1 MIGLLSPPEHPV
13 ATNPYT
19 NPITNQPM
27 KTTIFFAMLM
37 ASSLVI
43 AEDQAPVANTSTDE
57 IESLSPLQVT
67 ASKTA
72 TTTNDSATAV
82 SVVTRD
88 EIKNKPNTLLPDL
101 LRQESGVYI
110 QQTTPG
116 QAVPII
122 RGLKGSQNVHLVD
135 GMRLNTAFFRNAP
148 NQYLALVDS
157 FMTEQ
162 IEVVRGPA
170 SVLYGGDAL
179 GGVVNVLTHTPE
191 FYSSNWDLTGS
202 LYSSWDSA
210 DEKWISHVGADFG
223 NNKIASTIGLSY
235 QDIGQRET
243 GSGEIIPF
251 TAYTSRSF
259 NNKWVFNTSDFSNW
273 VFDIQ
278 YTHQP
283 GTPRVDNL
291 VAGFGQT
298 EPESRVYLFQPNER
312 LFSHLKYTT
321 ANNTGWYDM
330 ANYHVAYQKITDN
343 RFSQPLSGSRTDTE
357 QNSSD
362 LYSLQADWN
371 KALDDD
377 SLLVYG
383 FDVYE
388 DTISSARQRVTA
400 DGDDVPRDS
409 RYPDG
414 SSMQQV
420 AIYANWHQYLGD
432 HEITVGTRYSD
443 YAIDL
448 NSPQIADDQLNL
460 DDFTWHLSWLYR
472 INASDRVFAN
482 LGRGFRPPNIFDL
495 GQVGERSGNR
505 FNIINPSLEPE
516 TVLSF
521 DLGFKHA
528 GNGWQGELVAFVSRY
543 QDVIASVETGE
554 QTTEGQDIVQSQN
567 INEVDIY
574 GLESELNY
582 YFDNGG
588 HLFANVTYTHGTET
602 TEEGEG
608 PADRIPPLFGVI
620 GYQQDLSDEWQV
632 RSQARLAGTQDRLS
646 ARDLSDARI
655 NPFGTGGFV
664 VYDTHFT
671 WRHSINGQIRLGVE
685 NIFNK
690 KYREHASGLDAPGRN
705 YHVSYYTDF

>member
-1 MIGLLSPPEHPV
+1 MKLISSLLLLSTAGLAQV
-13 ATNPYT
+13 D
-19 NPITNQPM
+19 IR
-27 KTTIFFAMLM
+27 
-37 ASSLVI
+37 SDD
-43 AEDQAPVANTSTDE
+43 EDADQS
-57 IESLSPLQVT
+57 IELLSPLQVT

-72 TTTNDSATAV
+72 TATNDSASAI

-101 LRQESGVYI
+101 LRGESGVYI

-116 QAVPII
+116 QAIPII

-157 FMTEQ
+157 FMTSQ

-191 FYSSNWDLTGS
+191 FYTPNWEIMGQ

-243 GSGEIIPF
+243 GSGQTIPF
-251 TAYTSRSF
+251 TAYTSRSL
-259 NNKWVFNTSDFSNW
+259 NNKWVFSTSDTSNW
-273 VFDIQ
+273 IFDVQ

-291 VAGFGQT
+291 VTGFGES
-298 EPESRVYLFQPNER
+298 EPESRVFLFQPNER

-321 ANNTGWYDM
+321 ASPTTWYDL
-330 ANYHVAYQKITDN
+330 ANYHLAYQKVTDN
-343 RFSQPLSGSRTDTE
+343 RFSQPLSGDHTDTE

-362 LYSLQADWN
+362 LFSFQADWN
-371 KALDDD
+371 KAISDT
-377 SLLVYG
+377 SLLVFGIDTYL
-383 FDVYE
+383 
-388 DTISSARQRVTA
+388 DTISSARQRVSA
-400 DGDDVPRDS
+400 AGQDIPRDP
-409 RYPDG
+409 RYPDQ
-414 SSMQQV
+414 SKMRQLAV
-420 AIYANWHQYLGD
+420 FLDWHKYIND
-432 HEITVGTRYSD
+432 HEFTMGGRFSD
-443 YAIDL
+443 YDIDL
-448 NSPQIADDQLNL
+448 NSPQVADDQLNL
-460 DDFTWHLSWLYR
+460 TDFTWHASWLYKMNDADR
-472 INASDRVFAN
+472 IFINV
-482 LGRGFRPPNIFDL
+482 GRGFRPPNIFDL

-505 FNIINPSLEPE
+505 FNVINPGLDPE
-516 TVLSF
+516 SVLSF
-521 DLGFKHA
+521 DLGYKHA
-528 GNGWQGELVAFVSRY
+528 GNGWQAEVVGFISKY
-543 QDVIASVETGE
+543 KDVIVSVETGAS
-554 QTTEGQDIVQSQN
+554 TADDRAVVQSQN

-574 GLESELNY
+574 GIEAELNY
-582 YFDNGG
+582 YFSNGG
-588 HLFANVTYTHGTET
+588 HLFTNLTLTRGTEET
-602 TEEGEG
+602 DDGDG
-608 PADRIPPLFGVI
+608 PADRIPPTFGVI
-620 GYQQDLSDEWQV
+620 GYQQDINTEWNI
-632 RSQARLAGTQDRLS
+632 RSQLRYASTQDRLS
-646 ARDLSDARI
+646 ARDLTDARI

-671 WRHSINGQIRLGVE
+671 WQHSINSQVRLGVE
-685 NIFNK
+685 NIFDK

-705 YHVSYYTDF
+705 YHVSFYYDF